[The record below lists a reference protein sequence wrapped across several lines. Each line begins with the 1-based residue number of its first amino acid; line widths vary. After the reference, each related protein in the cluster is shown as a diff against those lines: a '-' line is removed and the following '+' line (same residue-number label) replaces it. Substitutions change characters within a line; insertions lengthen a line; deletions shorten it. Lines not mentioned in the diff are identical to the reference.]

1 MARSTFSASLTR
13 NWQKGKKGT
22 HDHFVQHKQ
31 TNVSHIRKSLARGF
45 FFCPR
50 EKKFIFILCFLHVK
64 SCIQKKTRAA
74 GLGRVPLY
82 DSSHRTGGCSCITMK
97 SRNHKHEQCVRR
109 KRYTFE
115 NPFQADKMVVF
126 FKRNER
132 IRSYIVHKMT
142 SIMDKYTNFYLKR
155 KCKH

>member
-1 MARSTFSASLTR
+1 MRI
-13 NWQKGKKGT
+13 WQREKKGT
-22 HDHFVQHKQ
+22 HDHFVHHKQ
-31 TNVSHIRKSLARGF
+31 TSVFHTRKSLVRGF

-64 SCIQKKTRAA
+64 SCIQKKTREE
-74 GLGRVPLY
+74 GLGRVPLH

-97 SRNHKHEQCVRR
+97 PCNHKHEQCVRR